1 MTNVDFREISQF
13 RDVESLN
20 YYQILQDKGLTP
32 EQAFQIIRVHSRDN
46 GRTPMQWSDE
56 WEAGFTD
63 GTPWIG
69 VNENYRYINAKTEQ
83 KDENSIFFHYKK
95 LVEMRKTYDAIA
107 YGDIQPVAQEHPQ
120 VLAYKR
126 TWKTEE
132 LLVVNN
138 FYGKETV
145 WDSGMDLDGYECI
158 LENYPECRREGST
171 FHLRPYESAVLLR
184 SSVC

>member
-1 MTNVDFREISQF
+1 MFQWQTSMAEHNAWNTVFWCNHDQPRVVTRFGDEGRYWKESAKMLATVIHCLRGTPYIYQGEELGMTNVDFREISQF

-69 VNENYRYINAKTEQ
+69 VNEITGISTRRQNRRMRIPSSSTIRNWWNA
-83 KDENSIFFHYKK
+83 ENI
-95 LVEMRKTYDAIA
+95 
-107 YGDIQPVAQEHPQ
+107 
-120 VLAYKR
+120 
-126 TWKTEE
+126 
-132 LLVVNN
+132 
-138 FYGKETV
+138 
-145 WDSGMDLDGYECI
+145 
-158 LENYPECRREGST
+158 
-171 FHLRPYESAVLLR
+171 
-184 SSVC
+184 